1 MVEGSWTGTTW
12 NLSNHS
18 ILQLLNPGNRVI
30 IDCSASQG
38 VSDYYARWMALGIHV
53 ITANKKAGSGQLQ
66 LYDECKMAQRARA
79 QWYYETT
86 GPGSGLP
93 VITTLKDMMQSGDR
107 VYQVRHHICSLGHAI
122 LIWFAEHLN
131 PGARHVLRLDLVRAL

>member
-1 MVEGSWTGTTW
+1 
-12 NLSNHS
+12 
-18 ILQLLNPGNRVI
+18 
-30 IDCSASQG
+30 
-38 VSDYYARWMALGIHV
+38 MALGIHV
-53 ITANKKAGSGQLQ
+53 ITANKKAGSGNLL

-107 VYQVRHHICSLGHAI
+107 VYQVRRQPPHVLSWPPNLGPI
-122 LIWFAEHLN
+122 LNPNPN
-131 PGARHVLRLDLVRAL
+131 PGARHVLRLDLVCAL